1 MASLYT
7 DLRKIMPGVLILSGF
22 LTLCLRCFVT
32 KDHILKIF
40 MLGLGISLVVCLN
53 LQPQMDHDFRIYSLN
68 IGVVVYVAVLGFT
81 SIVSLLIGQLFK
93 KRANQDKHIASS

>member
-7 DLRKIMPGVLILSGF
+7 DLRKIMPEVLILSGF

-40 MLGLGISLVVCLN
+40 MLGLGISLVVCVN
-53 LQPQMDHDFRIYSLN
+53 LQPQMDHDFRI
-68 IGVVVYVAVLGFT
+68 
-81 SIVSLLIGQLFK
+81 
-93 KRANQDKHIASS
+93 